1 MYYLIAEAEARLGNP
16 TAARAALKEI
26 LCIDRAGYTQAYVEA
41 IPESRLLEMILR
53 HKWLEFFTENSEEWF
68 DLVRFHAWDNYPI
81 APYYVKSD
89 RHLILPIPRKALGG
103 NRALKQNPG
112 Y

>member
-1 MYYLIAEAEARLGNP
+1 MVRLSPLPRLGISS
-16 TAARAALKEI
+16 AVDAEDLLQGRA
-26 LCIDRAGYTQAYVEA
+26 CGGGYTQAYVEA
-41 IPESRLLEMILR
+41 IPDSRLLEMILR